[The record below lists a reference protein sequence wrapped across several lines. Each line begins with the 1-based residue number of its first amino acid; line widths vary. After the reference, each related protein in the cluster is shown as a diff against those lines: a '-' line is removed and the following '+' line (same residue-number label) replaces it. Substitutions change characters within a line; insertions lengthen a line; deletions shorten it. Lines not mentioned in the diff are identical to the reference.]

1 MMNEN
6 TKQKLIL
13 KILNMFSDFDEED
26 WKNVKFSL
34 NSTKDVNNYNEYYIL
49 TYNIMELYIHYYY
62 NLKDI
67 NDHLKMNSV
76 SNNIPA
82 LKRSYRVL
90 KNIGVYPDIN
100 DEDYFIELDKITKD
114 IANKANDVACKCMI
128 YKKDDLAKERINT
141 IVDEYYKSKKRRRA
155 MDKLYEITMADN
167 TKEDNNYER

>member
-49 TYNIMELYIHYYY
+49 KYNFMELYIHYHY
-62 NLKDI
+62 NLKDL
-67 NDHLKMNSV
+67 NNHLKMNSV

-90 KNIGVYPDIN
+90 KDIGVYPFHTDTD
-100 DEDYFIELDKITKD
+100 DEKYYYCIELDKFTKD
-114 IANKANDVACKCMI
+114 IANKANDVTCKCMA
-128 YKKDDLAKERINT
+128 YKEDDLAEERINT
-141 IVDEYYKSKKRRRA
+141 IVDEYYKSKKRESA
-155 MDKLYEITMADN
+155 MNELYKIV
-167 TKEDNNYER
+167 